1 MAKLVAATY
10 GDALF
15 DLAVEGGC
23 LDEMQEEVSVV
34 SAALQENPKL
44 AELMTH
50 PKIAK
55 EEKIRIVEEIF
66 GGRVSA
72 ELVGLLR
79 LIVEKDH
86 FGEVMSVFDYFTGR
100 VKAYKKIGIVYVTSA
115 LPLRK
120 EQKQAVEQRIL
131 KTTDFA
137 ELEMHY
143 AEDSSLL
150 GGMVIRIGDRV
161 ADSSVRTKLA
171 DLTRQLSQA
180 SLFSA

>member
-15 DLAVEGGC
+15 DLAVQSGH
-23 LDEMQEEVSVV
+23 LDDMQEEVNVISE
-34 SAALQENPKL
+34 AIRENPGL
-44 AELMTH
+44 TELMTH

-55 EEKIRIVEEIF
+55 EEKLRIIEDIF

-86 FGEVMSVFDYFTGR
+86 FGEVGSVFDYFTGR

-115 LPLRK
+115 SVLRA
-120 EQKQAVEQRIL
+120 EQKQALEQRIL
-131 KTTDFA
+131 DTTDYVQ
-137 ELEMHY
+137 LEMHY
-143 AEDSSLL
+143 SEDSSLL
-150 GGMVIRIGDRV
+150 GGLVIRIGDRV
-161 ADSSVRTKLA
+161 ADSSVRTKLEN
-171 DLTRQLSQA
+171 LTKQLSQA